1 MLSDQSETNGG
12 DVDNLHAPTGCFQ
25 MDCRRMAT
33 SAENVDASVVM
44 GRFVAILEVSCC
56 VLFI

>member
-1 MLSDQSETNGG
+1 MLMLSDQSETNGG

-44 GRFVAILEVSCC
+44 GRFVAIL
-56 VLFI
+56 